1 MEQCGYVPVRHPGR
15 KDGDW
20 IVGKTRMVIY
30 AKDSLSVRDRIQ
42 AAEELASR
50 GGGI

>member
-1 MEQCGYVPVRHPGR
+1 
-15 KDGDW
+15 
-20 IVGKTRMVIY
+20 MVIY

-50 GGGI
+50 GGV